1 MRIGD
6 FNPGQAYVAF
16 SRVTKLT
23 GLHIIGY
30 DRKKVTSSEEI
41 AEEMARLRRN
51 PIPKL
56 PKPAVFG
63 NDVELS
69 IGHLN
74 IRGLVSKKK
83 HLVKDPI
90 SQSTIICLSETKLQG
105 DTPNEALPF
114 PKEYIVSRND
124 RQDLG
129 GGVLVCANPATKA
142 VPVTLRPSPIE
153 GAAVE
158 ISEPMQLVVI
168 CVYRPHTMAK
178 DIFIQHLLDVLQPF
192 SNKPLL
198 LVGDFNEDLL
208 PLYWKDTPFTP
219 NANPCT
225 KILDAMTANGFTQL
239 ITKPTYEQCSLL
251 DHIYERNTTINS
263 TDVQDCYFSDHNS
276 TYCLKITEP

>member
-16 SRVTKLT
+16 SRVTKLS

-41 AEEMARLRRN
+41 AEEMERLRRN

-56 PKPAVFG
+56 PTPAVFRD
-63 NDVELS
+63 DVELS

-74 IRGLVSKKK
+74 INGLVSKKK
-83 HLVKDPI
+83 HLLKDPI
-90 SQSTIICLSETKLQG
+90 CQSTVICLSETKLQE
-105 DTPNEALPF
+105 DTANEALPF
-114 PKEYIVSRND
+114 PKEYIISRND

-142 VPVTLRPSPIE
+142 VPVTLRPSLIE
-153 GAAVE
+153 GAEVE
-158 ISEPMQLVVI
+158 ISEPMQLVII

-178 DIFIQHLLDVLQPF
+178 DIFIQHLQDVLLPF
-192 SNKPLL
+192 SNKPLV

-208 PLYWKDTPFTP
+208 PLYWKHTPFTP
-219 NANPCT
+219 TNANQCT
-225 KILDAMTANGFTQL
+225 KILDAMTTNGFTQL
-239 ITKPTYEQCSLL
+239 ITKPTYEQGSLL
-251 DHIYERNTTINS
+251 DHTTINS
-263 TDVQDCYFSDHNS
+263 ADVQDCYFSDHNS
-276 TYCLKITEP
+276 TYCLKITHP